1 MELVSVVI
9 PCFNSGR
16 TLKRAINSV
25 KNQTWKNIEI
35 IIINDGSDDLFTL
48 KEINR
53 FKDIILFNQINRGL
67 PAARNKGFE
76 LASGKFIL
84 PLDADDWLEA
94 NAVEIM
100 IDKLKAN
107 KSLSFV
113 YTDLK
118 LEGKSQKILSKEFNY
133 FEQLFLNHIPY
144 CLMIYKKVWQELGG
158 YDETFIKGYED
169 WEFNLRLLKNN
180 FIGERIKLPLFHY
193 FISDQGML
201 LSKSSKLH
209 SEVWKSIRD
218 KNEDTYR
225 PKNILKS
232 YFKNRTRISNYPLF
246 IYLFWYII
254 VNNLPNNFSS
264 YLFRS
269 LRNIMWIFKR

>member
-144 CLMIYKKVWQELGG
+144 CLMIYKKVWQEVGG

-180 FIGERIKLPLFHY
+180 FFGERIKLPLFHY

-254 VNNLPNNFSS
+254 VNNLPNKFSS

>member
-35 IIINDGSDDLFTL
+35 IIVNDGSDDLFTL

-84 PLDADDWLEA
+84 PLDSDDWLEA
-94 NAVEIM
+94 NEIEIM

-158 YDETFIKGYED
+158 YDEKFIKGYED

-225 PKNILKS
+225 AKNILKS
-232 YFKNRTRISNYPLF
+232 YFKNRSRISNYPLF

-254 VNNLPNNFSS
+254 VNNLPNKFSS

-269 LRNIMWIFKR
+269 VRNIMWIFKR

>member
-180 FIGERIKLPLFHY
+180 FFGERIKLPLFHY

>member
-35 IIINDGSDDLFTL
+35 IIVNDGSDDLFTL

-100 IDKLKAN
+100 IDKLESN

-158 YDETFIKGYED
+158 YDEKFIKGYED

-225 PKNILKS
+225 AKNILKS
-232 YFKNRTRISNYPLF
+232 YFKNRSRISNYPLF

-254 VNNLPNNFSS
+254 VNNLPNKFSS

-269 LRNIMWIFKR
+269 VRNLVWIFKR

>member
-84 PLDADDWLEA
+84 PLDADDWLEP

-118 LEGKSQKILSKEFNY
+118 LEGKSQKILSKEFN
-133 FEQLFLNHIPY
+133 
-144 CLMIYKKVWQELGG
+144 
-158 YDETFIKGYED
+158 
-169 WEFNLRLLKNN
+169 
-180 FIGERIKLPLFHY
+180 
-193 FISDQGML
+193 
-201 LSKSSKLH
+201 
-209 SEVWKSIRD
+209 
-218 KNEDTYR
+218 
-225 PKNILKS
+225 
-232 YFKNRTRISNYPLF
+232 
-246 IYLFWYII
+246 
-254 VNNLPNNFSS
+254 
-264 YLFRS
+264 
-269 LRNIMWIFKR
+269 